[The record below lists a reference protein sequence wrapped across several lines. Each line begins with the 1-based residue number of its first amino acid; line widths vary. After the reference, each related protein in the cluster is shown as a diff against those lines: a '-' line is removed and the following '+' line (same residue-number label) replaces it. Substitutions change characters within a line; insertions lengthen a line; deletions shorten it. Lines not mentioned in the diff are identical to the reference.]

1 LGAAK
6 EEKEKTAEKKGEK
19 GLQVGTNFYSTNRH
33 GKKIFK
39 PLKSDLQNKML
50 FSTTC
55 GEEIQPRKPKQ
66 IPERAWRIWRQV

>member
-50 FSTTC
+50 F
-55 GEEIQPRKPKQ
+55 
-66 IPERAWRIWRQV
+66 